1 MGNFSQTLQKL
12 ITISGVK
19 HSELAR
25 KINFDSSYISKW
37 LNTDIIP
44 SPKYIN
50 AIVGSIVEHIF
61 DNTNDTQTDKICTDL
76 NLNIESNST
85 SETIKA
91 AVEKKLL
98 KDYTYDFDKKSHKTS
113 QKTGTISESTNSYGY
128 SIRGKNYN
136 EILNMMLEYRKESDS
151 INITLFGD
159 FLNYPSTDII
169 FVMDI
174 NAMVSYLDFKAV
186 TFNVFVTESSI
197 KSSNSNESYITFLNS
212 LMLVNKYDVHFYTID
227 ADSCGLNLCIEG
239 LVLYTA
245 SFLHNNSW
253 TITNLITDK
262 NLIHDFSKICKRDFI
277 PVGNKLFE
285 TLDSTDVNNNSEMLH
300 AFSGR
305 ETHILLGTVD
315 NTMLNPGTLENI
327 FRTCVT
333 YETEIKTYCLK
344 KHHFNIQ
351 RFQNGDEIKIII
363 FREALEKFVYKGLMR
378 MIGKEI
384 FIPAEMRFEILND
397 FMEMLEDYDNIKV
410 KVIDHYLINEI
421 KHKDLPN
428 LYLSPTSGY
437 FLMFPV
443 DGIQKFSFIKN
454 KSFQKKLTLTF
465 DNIWNDGIVPL
476 LNGRDI
482 IDEYLNICN
491 EIMFL
496 DLM

>member
-50 AIVGSIVEHIF
+50 NIIDSIVVHIF
-61 DNTNDTQTDKICTDL
+61 NNINDTQAEKISKDL
-76 NLNIESNST
+76 ELNIKNDASYDILKS
-85 SETIKA
+85 

-98 KDYTYDFDKKSHKTS
+98 NDYTYDFDQKSHKS
-113 QKTGTISESTNSYGY
+113 LKKSCSTTECSNSYGY
-128 SIRGKNYN
+128 SIRGKKYN

-159 FLNYPSTDII
+159 FLNCPSTDII
-169 FVMDI
+169 FLMDI
-174 NAMVSYLDFKAV
+174 NAMVSYLDFKDV
-186 TFNVFVTESSI
+186 TFNVFVTEASI
-197 KSSNSNESYITFLNS
+197 KSGNSNESYVTFLNS

-227 ADSCGLNLCIEG
+227 ADSCGFNLCIED

-262 NLIHDFSKICKRDFI
+262 NLIHDFSKICKRDFM
-277 PVGNKLFE
+277 PLGNKLFE
-285 TLDSTDVNNNSEMLH
+285 TLDSTDVSNNSEILH

-315 NTMLNPGTLENI
+315 NNMLNPGTLENI

-333 YETEIKTYCLK
+333 YESNIKTYCLK

-351 RFQNGDEIKIII
+351 RFKNWDEIKIII

-384 FIPAEMRFEILND
+384 YIPAEMRFEILND
-397 FMEMLEDYDNIKV
+397 FMEMLENYDNIKV
-410 KVIDHYLINEI
+410 KIIDHYLVNEI

-454 KSFQKKLTLTF
+454 KSFQKKLMITF

-476 LNGRDI
+476 LNGKEI